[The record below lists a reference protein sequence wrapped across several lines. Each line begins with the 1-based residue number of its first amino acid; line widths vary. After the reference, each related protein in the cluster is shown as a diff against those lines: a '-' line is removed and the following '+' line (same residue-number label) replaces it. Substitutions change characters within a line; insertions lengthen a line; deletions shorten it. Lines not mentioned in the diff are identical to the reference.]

1 MFELE
6 SFFHPQL
13 HFPSLCSKQKRIA
26 DLDVDISSDDVLIQ
40 RAESCVDAALAIDF
54 TRLRVPLPFAVDDG
68 ESSAKF
74 DKRSAVLQF
83 RMPVLGVLSEGASAS
98 YAAAV
103 AERRAEAVRSADSAT
118 LANASAS
125 PLVDSAAL
133 QQQFGKLVFSSP
145 LLFRLI

>member
-1 MFELE
+1 M
-6 SFFHPQL
+6 
-13 HFPSLCSKQKRIA
+13 
-26 DLDVDISSDDVLIQ
+26 DISSDDVLIQ

-74 DKRSAVLQF
+74 DKRTAVLQF
-83 RMPVLGVLSEGASAS
+83 RMPVVGVLSASAAAT

-103 AERRAEAVRSADSAT
+103 AERREEAGRIVDSASVVKP
-118 LANASAS
+118 LAAAS

-133 QQQFGKLVFSSP
+133 QQQFGELVFSSP